1 MLPALSEH
9 RHLRYGTF
17 LALYVAQGLPEGL
30 LYVAVPAWL
39 AQQGVSAGEI
49 GAFIG
54 VILLPW
60 SFKLINGSVMDRFSF
75 LPMGRRRPWVISA
88 QVGMIVSLLSLTMVE
103 DAAAQMSLITVIGFL
118 VNFFGAFQD
127 VAVDGMAIDI
137 IPENEQAR
145 ANGLMWGGKTL
156 GIALSTALSG
166 VLISVYGLDAGA
178 ISIAGAIA
186 LIMLVPLLTHERPGE
201 RLLPW
206 SAGTASTAA
215 LELQLHSWRK
225 IFAGLFKVVWTP
237 SSLIFTAAIFIAL
250 MGYGLYTAALPVMA
264 VQELGWAD
272 TDYTSAAATIGILG
286 AAFAMI
292 GAGSIATRFGLV
304 RTLVAT
310 LILTAILHWA
320 MTALSSLWD
329 FRAVLLGYMVG
340 FKILFVL
347 MSVAIYA
354 AAMRLCRREV
364 AATQFAIYMAFVNLG
379 TSAGAALLGLI
390 QNAADYAGVLI
401 AMGAIVA
408 VAALAFGR
416 VNITPPNA
424 KPVGE
429 PL

>member
-9 RHLRYGTF
+9 RYLRYGTF

-54 VILLPW
+54 IILLPW
-60 SFKLINGSVMDRFSF
+60 SFKLINGPIMDRFSF
-75 LPMGRRRPWVISA
+75 LPMGRRRPWVITA
-88 QVGMIVSLLSLTMVE
+88 QLGLIASLLSLTLVE
-103 DAAAQMSLITVIGFL
+103 DAAAQIGLITAIGFL

-137 IPENEQAR
+137 IPVNEQAR

-166 VLISVYGLDAGA
+166 VLISNYGLNAGA
-178 ISIAGAIA
+178 CAIAGLIA

-206 SAGTASTAA
+206 SVGAASATA
-215 LELQLHSWRK
+215 LELQLHSWRT
-225 IFAGLFKVVWTP
+225 IFAGLFKAVWTP
-237 SSLIFTAAIFIAL
+237 SSLIFIVATFIAL
-250 MGYGLYTAALPVMA
+250 MGYGLYTATMPVMA
-264 VQELGWAD
+264 VQDLGWAD

-292 GAGSIATRFGLV
+292 GAGSIATKFGLM
-304 RTLVAT
+304 RTLVAS
-310 LILTAILHWA
+310 LALTALVHWT
-320 MTALSSLWD
+320 MTAFSDLWD
-329 FRAVLLGYMVG
+329 LRIIVLSYMVG

-408 VAALAFGR
+408 VSALAFR
-416 VNITPPNA
+416 RTNITTPNA
-424 KPVGE
+424 KFAGE

>member
-9 RHLRYGTF
+9 KPLRYGTF

-39 AQQGVSAGEI
+39 AQQGASAGEI

-54 VILLPW
+54 IILLPW
-60 SFKLINGSVMDRFSF
+60 SFKLINGPVMDRFSF
-75 LPMGRRRPWVISA
+75 LPMGRRRPWVITA
-88 QVGMIVSLLSLTMVE
+88 QLGMIISLLSLTAIE
-103 DAAAQMSLITVIGFL
+103 NATAQIGLLTAIGFI

-137 IPENEQAR
+137 IPVDEQAR

-166 VLISVYGLDAGA
+166 VLISAYGLTAGA
-178 ISIAGAIA
+178 LAIAGAIA
-186 LIMLVPLLTHERPGE
+186 LIMLVPLLTCERPGE

-206 SAGTASTAA
+206 SAGTASAAA
-215 LELQLHSWRK
+215 LGLQLHNWRA
-225 IFAGLFKVVWTP
+225 IFSGLFKAVWTP
-237 SSLIFTAAIFIAL
+237 SSLIFTVAIFIAL
-250 MGYGLYTAALPVMA
+250 MGYGLYTAALPVMT
-264 VQELGWAD
+264 VQELGWTD

-292 GAGSIATRFGLV
+292 GAGLIAARFGLV

-310 LILTAILHWA
+310 LLLTAALHWV
-320 MTALSSLWD
+320 MTAFASLGEARNFVLS
-329 FRAVLLGYMVG
+329 YMVG

-354 AAMRLCRREV
+354 AAMRMCRRDV

-379 TSAGAALLGLI
+379 TSAGAALLGPI

-408 VAALAFGR
+408 IAALVFGR
-416 VNITPPNA
+416 ADIPTSHQP
-424 KPVGE
+424 
-429 PL
+429 